1 MKKLYT
7 FFIAITVAAIFVPV
21 FTRATGADAR
31 LPVAVPTNAPRV
43 YDVTTFGAKGDG
55 QTLDTPAINKAIE
68 TAAAAGGG
76 TVHFP
81 AGTYLSVSIRL
92 KSNIT
97 LYLDQGATILA
108 ADPIAGR
115 SATTCQSQM
124 SGTCT
129 RTSAIATGRIV

>member
-1 MKKLYT
+1 MKRLFT
-7 FFIAITVAAIFVPV
+7 IFAIMLFALPGI
-21 FTRATGADAR
+21 RAPMAR
-31 LPVAVPTNAPRV
+31 PLKSVSPLRTSELKRV

-97 LYLDQGATILA
+97 LYLDQG
-108 ADPIAGR
+108 
-115 SATTCQSQM
+115 
-124 SGTCT
+124 
-129 RTSAIATGRIV
+129 